1 MLGGWSGHEGGY
13 GKAVEFGG
21 SGAVMTIQN
30 VRARESVL
38 VAGWV
43 FEPESEAVGMRCA
56 AFEGPLVS
64 FALGGERKI
73 DLQRGSL
80 RRGRRESG
88 FSRSSLGVGA
98 GVRVGVVYTKT

>member
-64 FALGGERKI
+64 FALGGERN
-73 DLQRGSL
+73 
-80 RRGRRESG
+80 
-88 FSRSSLGVGA
+88 RSAKRKSAKKKEGVGLSSIEPW
-98 GVRVGVVYTKT
+98 GWGWG